1 MYCCDCKDTVAW
13 DKVRLKFDLVENIPG
28 QVALVERA
36 EIMKAACRQF
46 RFRIKAHKEIRD
58 PSVSHTHP

>member
-1 MYCCDCKDTVAW
+1 M
-13 DKVRLKFDLVENIPG
+13 RLKFDLVENIPR

-36 EIMKAACRQF
+36 EIMKAACRRF